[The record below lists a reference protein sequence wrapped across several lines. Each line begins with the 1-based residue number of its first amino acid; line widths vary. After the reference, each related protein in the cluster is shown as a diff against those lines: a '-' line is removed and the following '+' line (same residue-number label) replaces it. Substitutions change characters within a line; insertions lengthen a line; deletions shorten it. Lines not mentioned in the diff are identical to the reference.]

1 MMLLFE
7 HLREDKPE
15 IDLAKLHRDV
25 HPAIGKLSLKL
36 RNFEIMGSTA
46 RCLYMLI
53 AFKEVIK
60 DYKTPQDASLARNL
74 TQHLGIQISQIAIGR
89 KLSISQGNAIRW
101 LKTIIIDIKPEV
113 PEDEAKQELLVA
125 IDNYIKER
133 IVAAQEV
140 IARIAADKI
149 HDGDTVLTY
158 AKSSC
163 VERVLREAIIQGK
176 KFKVICIDSRPYFEG
191 KKLAAGLSAAGVEV
205 KYTFLHAL
213 DHIMSKVNVVIVG
226 AHSMFANGACYSRAG
241 TATVAM
247 AAHTYNKPVLVC
259 CEGIKLSDKIAL
271 DSITTNELGPPEH
284 LIDDGSALANHAEV
298 PNLNVVNLLY
308 DITAAKYLTSV
319 VTEVGLV
326 SPTGVPSVHRLISER
341 EGTVGAT

>member
-1 MMLLFE
+1 MPLFE
-7 HLREDKPE
+7 HLREDKPP
-15 IDLAKLHRDV
+15 IDLARLPKEV
-25 HPAIGKLSLKL
+25 HPAVAKLALKL

-46 RCLYMLI
+46 RCLYTLM

-60 DYKTPQDASLARNL
+60 DYKTPEDASLARNL
-74 TQHLGIQISQIAIGR
+74 TQHLGIQISQIAVGR
-89 KLSISQGNAIRW
+89 KLCIAQGNAIRW
-101 LKTIIIDIKPEV
+101 LKTIIIDVKPDV
-113 PEDEAKQELLVA
+113 PEDEAKTDLLVA

-133 IVAAQEV
+133 IMAAQEV

-163 VERVLREAIIQGK
+163 VERVIREAACQGK
-176 KFKVICIDSRPYFEG
+176 KFKVICVDSRPYFEG
-191 KKLAAGLSAAGVEV
+191 KKLAASLSEAGIEV

-213 DHIMSKVNVVIVG
+213 DHTMSKVDVVIVG
-226 AHSMFANGACYSRAG
+226 AHGMFANGACYSRSG
-241 TATVAM
+241 TASVAI
-247 AAHTYNKPVLVC
+247 AAHTFKKPVLVC

-271 DSITTNELGPPEH
+271 DSITMNELGPAEH
-284 LIDDGSALANHAEV
+284 LAGEESPLANHADV
-298 PNLNVVNLLY
+298 PNMSIVNLLY
-308 DITAAKYLTSV
+308 DVTAAKYLTSV

-341 EGTVGAT
+341 EGTVGAS